1 MYYENSLKITL
12 KNKKTAAAALEIMK
26 TRLIAGFD
34 CDKGYKRVP
43 SMLMHEALEA
53 AGNTIVLADDFG
65 CYTPEDAEK
74 VISELMQ
81 DLASH
86 LTAEAFTF
94 EACNSSDD
102 DEGWVE
108 GFCES
113 GELKIKTTYFPS
125 GFGDCYCPECDAV
138 IATMK
143 DDAEGN
149 LFVEYKD
156 GVCPECGEE
165 IDLSDWLPV
174 ITEMTFQMI

>member
-1 MYYENSLKITL
+1 MKVTL
-12 KNKKTAAAALEIMK
+12 KNKKVAAAALEIMK

-74 VISELMQ
+74 VIPELMQ
-81 DLASH
+81 YLATH

-108 GFCES
+108 GCCEN
-113 GELKIKTTYFPS
+113 GELKVKTTYFPS
-125 GFGDCYCPECDAV
+125 GYCNLYCQECDKL
-138 IATMK
+138 IATMS
-143 DDAEGN
+143 
-149 LFVEYKD
+149 EYED
-156 GVCPECGEE
+156 GKTYICPECGEE
-165 IDLSDWLPV
+165 IDLSDWAPV
-174 ITEMTFQMI
+174 TTEKTFQII